1 MQHNHSITND
11 KHPDMVS
18 GIKTPASEEACNIAR
33 IKRITWL
40 GMVINIFLAG
50 LKLALGIFG
59 GSQALVADAVHSFS
73 DMSTDVAVLF
83 GVKFWSAPPD
93 ESHPYG
99 HKRIETLI
107 TAAIG
112 FFLGLVAIGIGYN
125 ALMSIWAE
133 QAGQPSWVALI
144 GALLSIVFKE
154 FVYRWTVAVGKQVK
168 SPAVVANAWHHRTD
182 ALSSIPVA
190 IAIAA
195 AAINPTW
202 AFLDYVGAVIVSIFI
217 LHTAWGI
224 ISSTLAELIDQGV
237 PQEDHE
243 RLATLATATPG
254 VISVHAIRTR
264 RMSSALYVDL
274 HVMVNGYMTVE
285 KGHEIA
291 KEVKQN
297 LVTNHPDAM
306 DVVVHL
312 EPSPL
317 DS

>member
-1 MQHNHSITND
+1 MQHNHSFTND
-11 KHPDMVS
+11 KHPDMVP
-18 GIKTPASEEACNIAR
+18 GIKTPASSEAGNIAR

-40 GMVINIFLAG
+40 GMAINIFLAG

-59 GSQALVADAVHSFS
+59 RSQALVADAVHSLS

-99 HKRIETLI
+99 HKRIETLV

-112 FFLGLVAIGIGYN
+112 FFLGFVAIGIGYN
-125 ALMSIWAE
+125 ALMSIWTE
-133 QAGQPSWVALI
+133 QAGQPSWIALI

-195 AAINPTW
+195 AAINPSW
-202 AFLDYVGAVIVSIFI
+202 AFLDYVGAAIVSLFI

-224 ISSTLAELIDQGV
+224 IRSTLAELIDQGV
-237 PQEDHE
+237 SKEEHE
-243 RLATLATATPG
+243 RLTDLAKATPG
-254 VISVHAIRTR
+254 VVSVHAIRTR

-297 LVTNHPDAM
+297 LLTNHPDVM

-312 EPSPL
+312 EPGLL
-317 DS
+317 DP

>member
-1 MQHNHSITND
+1 
-11 KHPDMVS
+11 
-18 GIKTPASEEACNIAR
+18 
-33 IKRITWL
+33 
-40 GMVINIFLAG
+40 MVINIFLAG

-99 HKRIETLI
+99 HKRIETLV

-190 IAIAA
+190 HKPNLGLFGLCRSSHCIHLYSAHSLGHYFV
-195 AAINPTW
+195 N
-202 AFLDYVGAVIVSIFI
+202 VGR
-217 LHTAWGI
+217 
-224 ISSTLAELIDQGV
+224 ID
-237 PQEDHE
+237 
-243 RLATLATATPG
+243 RPG
-254 VISVHAIRTR
+254 RPPGRA
-264 RMSSALYVDL
+264 
-274 HVMVNGYMTVE
+274 
-285 KGHEIA
+285 
-291 KEVKQN
+291 
-297 LVTNHPDAM
+297 
-306 DVVVHL
+306 
-312 EPSPL
+312 
-317 DS
+317 

>member
-18 GIKTPASEEACNIAR
+18 GIETPASSEAGNIAR
-33 IKRITWL
+33 IKRVTWL

-99 HKRIETLI
+99 HKRIETLV

-125 ALMSIWAE
+125 ALTSIGAE
-133 QAGQPSWVALI
+133 QLKQPGWVALI

-237 PQEDHE
+237 PQEEHE

-297 LVTNHPDAM
+297 LVTNHPDVM

>member
-18 GIKTPASEEACNIAR
+18 GIETPASSEAGNIAR
-33 IKRITWL
+33 IKRVTWL

-59 GSQALVADAVHSFS
+59 GSQALVADAVHSLS

-125 ALMSIWAE
+125 ALMSIWA
-133 QAGQPSWVALI
+133 GKVSQPSWIALI

-154 FVYRWTVAVGKQVK
+154 FVYRWTAAVGRQVK

-195 AAINPTW
+195 AAINPAW

-224 ISSTLAELIDQGV
+224 ISSALAELIDQGV
-237 PQEDHE
+237 PQEEHE
-243 RLATLATATPG
+243 RLATLTKATPG

-264 RMSSALYVDL
+264 WMSSALYVDL
-274 HVMVNGYMTVE
+274 HVMVNGSMTVE

-297 LVTNHPDAM
+297 LLTNHPDVM